1 VIRRGEIWIVRGHG
15 YGSKP
20 RPGIVIQNDDIQ
32 IESVTVVPL
41 TTELGEVESTRIPIL
56 VCGPEISRLSFA
68 MVDKVMPIRRIN
80 FGPRVDVINE
90 KLLREIERELEVH
103 LDLHQ
108 DAA

>member
-1 VIRRGEIWIVRGHG
+1 MIKRGEIWIIRGHG

-41 TTELGEVESTRIPIL
+41 TTDRGEAESTRVPVL
-56 VCGPEISRLSFA
+56 VRGPEMSRLSFA
-68 MVDKVMPIRRIN
+68 MVDKVMPIRRID
-80 FGPRVDVINE
+80 FGPRVDVVDE
-90 KLLREIERELEVH
+90 KLLRDIERELAGH
-103 LDLHQ
+103 LDLHH